1 MQYKEFRLTFPDGQT
16 TTFFSEIRMAEVVAK
31 AKLFDSDWTRD
42 SGPLQLEIRGVADWE
57 PFDSWKVK

>member
-1 MQYKEFRLTFPDGQT
+1 
-16 TTFFSEIRMAEVVAK
+16 MAEVVAK